1 MELEWKRPTMEGVA
15 RYRRESLDFWLVSH
29 NHRELGREYY
39 K

>member
-1 MELEWKRPTMEGVA
+1 MELEWKRPTMEGSGKVSL
-15 RYRRESLDFWLVSH
+15 REPLVWLVSH